1 MAAMGLQET
10 FSFLI
15 TIFASVVCV
24 RVRLGRELIIPSL
37 GVDYSDLWD
46 TVVKNS
52 SAPSSH
58 LNPRHGDRVMYMCAA
73 ELAVPSPLLL
83 CATLYGAISV
93 RTEQHY
99 SASIGGASMCPP
111 ACNHFCFPVKHS
123 TLRSPH
129 PLTRSDLT
137 PPDSRGWGLLF
148 AHSAGGNWAYTR
160 GGETLIFIG
169 SLQKSGLVSEAY
181 LCPLCSSSSVAS

>member
-1 MAAMGLQET
+1 MGVTRHL
-10 FSFLI
+10 LLLLCI
-15 TIFASVVCV
+15 TIVVSAVCV
-24 RVRLGRELIIPSL
+24 HVCLGRELIIPSL

-58 LNPRHGDRVMYMCAA
+58 LNPRHRGRVMYMCAA
-73 ELAVPSPLLL
+73 EPAIPSPPAL
-83 CATLYGAISV
+83 CVTLYGAISV
-93 RTEQHY
+93 RIEQHY
-99 SASIGGASMCPP
+99 SASIGRASMCPA
-111 ACNHFCFPVKHS
+111 ACNHFSFPVKHS

-129 PLTRSDLT
+129 PLTRSDST

-148 AHSAGGNWAYTR
+148 AHSTGGNWAYTR

-169 SLQKSGLVSEAY
+169 SLRKSRLVSEAY